1 MPLTDTQL
9 DRVKFLVQEDSWVVW
24 EALLPAAERAA
35 NLSQALEV
43 HGDLRLVAGYVLDR
57 LAARAGQLAAQALE
71 EAAAVSAVKVG
82 RIEAKLNG
90 EAAGEAERNRAAAW
104 SERARSLKAEVHR
117 EAQARAQGGSV
128 SLDVDV
134 RF

>member
-9 DRVKFLVQEDSWVVW
+9 DRVKFLVQDDAWAAW
-24 EALLPAAERAA
+24 EALLPAAERTA

-57 LAARAGQLAAQALE
+57 VAARAGQLAAQALE

-90 EAAGEAERNRAAAW
+90 EAAGEADRNRAAAW
-104 SERARSLKAEVHR
+104 NERARALRATVRNEM
-117 EAQARAQGGSV
+117 QARAQRGSV
-128 SLDVDV
+128 SLDVEV
-134 RF
+134 KF

>member
-9 DRVKFLVQEDSWVVW
+9 DRVKFLVQEDAWVVW

-35 NLSQALEV
+35 NLS
-43 HGDLRLVAGYVLDR
+43 
-57 LAARAGQLAAQALE
+57 QALE

-104 SERARSLKAEVHR
+104 NERARSLKAEVHR